1 MYRVGVDVLIDLAKA
16 AIWPAVV
23 LLILYLFYSPIR
35 RTLDAVA
42 QQHPDDT
49 QTIKL
54 GGLEIN
60 VRARDLP
67 VPKPE
72 VADVLKLT
80 DAALVAELFSNQ
92 RGGGNCY
99 YPDENNDPLRQNRF
113 KACRAW
119 LGKDGKTKT
128 PPSFCPHSY
137 DYTVTTLGHELMDFL
152 LKFVSVEIGGSK

>member
-1 MYRVGVDVLIDLAKA
+1 MIDLAKA

-35 RTLDAVA
+35 RTLDSLA
-42 QQHPDDT
+42 QQHPDEIE
-49 QTIKL
+49 TIKL
-54 GGLEIN
+54 GGLEVN

-99 YPDENNDPLRQNRF
+99 YPDENSDPRF
-113 KACRAW
+113 KTDSRLAE
-119 LGKDGKTKT
+119 LGLAKMEKTKT

-137 DYTVTTLGHELMDFL
+137 DYTVTALGHDSLDFL